1 MPLQVTASTTSVAD
15 SAALYGALPNN
26 TTCNSEEQ
34 IFSPIIIRKGA
45 AGASAIS
52 GFETPKTVANERGQF
67 GNDNVGPTRSE
78 LDPYFSNALGDDG
91 SEWIKECD
99 YQIMANDG
107 RPNVGTR
114 DINIRKTDRDIS
126 VVTAVALRGPIIV
139 SGWGYDVCD
148 RPVPHKRNNAGV
160 QGNAGGAGTSY
171 YVFDE
176 KLVGDR
182 GTWKTGPVNLQW
194 DDERKVW
201 QGGAQIVCG
210 VLKGAIK
217 APTDPCK
224 STDFIVKVMR
234 KMADSPDGALS
245 SCVLGE
251 TITCQNRDPS
261 LTQAAV
267 KGMVFVVAVRINYE
281 WIPLWVGCPNGPP
294 PAGTPEDP
302 APVCNDC

>member
-1 MPLQVTASTTSVAD
+1 MALQVTGSSTSVAD
-15 SAALYGALPNN
+15 GAALYGALPNN
-26 TTCNSEEQ
+26 TTCNSQEQ

-45 AGASAIS
+45 AGASLIS
-52 GFETPKTVANERGQF
+52 GFESPAGSSDESGAFGQ
-67 GNDNVGPTRSE
+67 NQVGPTRSE

-107 RPNVGTR
+107 KPNVGSR

-126 VVTAVALRGPIIV
+126 SVTAVAFRGPIIV

-148 RPVPHKRNNAGV
+148 RPVPHKMEIA
-160 QGNAGGAGTSY
+160 AGGNVSY
-171 YVFDE
+171 HVFDE
-176 KLVGDR
+176 GLVGDR
-182 GTWKTGPVNLQW
+182 GLWKTGPVNLQW
-194 DDERKVW
+194 DEERKVW

-217 APTDPCK
+217 APTDPCDP
-224 STDFIVKVMR
+224 TDFVVKVMR
-234 KMADSPDGALS
+234 KMVDGAVGGDLN

-251 TITCQNRDPS
+251 TITCKNRDPS

-267 KGMVFVVAVRINYE
+267 KGMVFVVAVRVNYE
-281 WIPLWVGCPNGPP
+281 WIPLWVGCPDGPP
-294 PAGTPEDP
+294 PKK